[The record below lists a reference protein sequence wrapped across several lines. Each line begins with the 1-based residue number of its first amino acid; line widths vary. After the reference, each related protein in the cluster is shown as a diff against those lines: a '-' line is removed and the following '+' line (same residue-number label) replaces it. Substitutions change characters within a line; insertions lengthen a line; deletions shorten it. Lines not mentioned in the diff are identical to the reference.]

1 MGIDAEKTRFDY
13 DVAVIGCGPAGATF
27 ARLISPHRRVIVFE
41 KQNGGGAGA
50 VSDRAGKS
58 ADLEFGKCC
67 GGLLAPDAQKQL
79 ALQGLTL
86 PRDILVDP
94 QIFAVRTMDMA
105 GGGQAKLP
113 ERYYQRS
120 YINLSRLR
128 FDNWLRSLCP
138 PERIL
143 KGAYVKS
150 VSRIPESGGFAVDYI
165 KNNQRYTV
173 TARFL
178 VGAGGGQSLVRRLFF
193 PKIAIGRYAAVQE
206 WYGARDLSPFYGAV
220 FDAELTDCYGWL
232 ISKDRYLVAGGAFP
246 LDGAVQRF
254 SAFKEKL
261 KGRGIPL
268 ENPVKRDGCLVCRPK
283 SISSVC
289 DGRDGVFLIGEAAG
303 FISPS
308 SLEGISWALESGALL
323 AGVLSGELQGA
334 NRRYHSAVRGIK
346 LRLAGKMLKSPFL
359 YTPFIRHIIL
369 KSGIVSLSIDL

>member
-246 LDGAVQRF
+246 LD
-254 SAFKEKL
+254 
-261 KGRGIPL
+261 
-268 ENPVKRDGCLVCRPK
+268 
-283 SISSVC
+283 
-289 DGRDGVFLIGEAAG
+289 
-303 FISPS
+303 
-308 SLEGISWALESGALL
+308 
-323 AGVLSGELQGA
+323 
-334 NRRYHSAVRGIK
+334 
-346 LRLAGKMLKSPFL
+346 
-359 YTPFIRHIIL
+359 
-369 KSGIVSLSIDL
+369 VSMAK

>member
-41 KQNGGGAGA
+41 KQNGGG
-50 VSDRAGKS
+50 KP

-150 VSRIPESGGFAVDYI
+150 VSRIPESGGFAVEYV
-165 KNNQRYTV
+165 KNNQRNTV
-173 TARFL
+173 TA
-178 VGAGGGQSLVRRLFF
+178 G
-193 PKIAIGRYAAVQE
+193 
-206 WYGARDLSPFYGAV
+206 
-220 FDAELTDCYGWL
+220 
-232 ISKDRYLVAGGAFP
+232 
-246 LDGAVQRF
+246 
-254 SAFKEKL
+254 
-261 KGRGIPL
+261 
-268 ENPVKRDGCLVCRPK
+268 
-283 SISSVC
+283 
-289 DGRDGVFLIGEAAG
+289 
-303 FISPS
+303 
-308 SLEGISWALESGALL
+308 
-323 AGVLSGELQGA
+323 
-334 NRRYHSAVRGIK
+334 
-346 LRLAGKMLKSPFL
+346 
-359 YTPFIRHIIL
+359 
-369 KSGIVSLSIDL
+369 